1 MMILQ
6 CMYHTKITTVTLYNV
21 YSVATVCVVW
31 MINEVWVSTGCM
43 LINSHRTVT
52 PAHDNSDT
60 WPSTHQLAQ
69 QVLQVRIYTRYTY
82 VLTTFIM
89 WRSFWQ
95 EFCARLIWWL
105 DYNEYVVGWD
115 STEVFF
121 DYQGIRLERYRF
133 CCIIK
138 LAWVLCYSKNFTIT
152 KYYKYS
158 FHGYHMIQNI
168 GGRKFWQNSSYQKL
182 ADNILVDAQ
191 NFQNA

>member
-1 MMILQ
+1 
-6 CMYHTKITTVTLYNV
+6 MYANEFTQNCYSCTWQQWHLTINTSASTTGITGKDIY
-21 YSVATVCVVW
+21 
-31 MINEVWVSTGCM
+31 
-43 LINSHRTVT
+43 
-52 PAHDNSDT
+52 
-60 WPSTHQLAQ
+60 
-69 QVLQVRIYTRYTY
+69 RIYE
-82 VLTTFIM
+82 LTTFII

-105 DYNEYVVGWD
+105 DYNGYVVGWD